1 MKEARKM
8 DGNWYWFP
16 VKLIAM
22 VFVASSYVIAAP
34 LNYAPAPPD
43 NPLRGLVP
51 YVSASGRAQFPHSM
65 EFRYFSLKDVMKG
78 PKEFDWTLIEK
89 TLEEVNG
96 RGNQLIFRVYCE
108 YPGKELEIPQFLI
121 DAGVKVTK
129 WTNSSNAE
137 VSYTPDYNDKT
148 LRKALESLIIAMGNK
163 YDGDPR
169 VAFITA
175 GLLGSWGEWHTY
187 PRNDLRASKQVQR
200 EVMESYAKAFS
211 KTKVLLRYP
220 AGPKAHLHAENHERP
235 FGYHDDSFCWATL
248 ETGKESDSWYFE
260 PSMNAAGAKD
270 KWKHYPI
277 GGEIRPELWPQS
289 FTGNRHP
296 RDQGFVECVER
307 MHATW
312 LLDSGLF
319 DARIEVGEKR
329 KVTALKETARMGYE
343 FHVSSVDWRDGM
355 ISLTVENRGVSPF
368 YYDWPIEIKVDEKIV
383 RTDWKMNG
391 LLPGEQRK
399 WSTKWPEKKTLNIRV
414 PNPMKGGKPLRFAN
428 KDQGKEWLVVKP

>member
-1 MKEARKM
+1 
-8 DGNWYWFP
+8 
-16 VKLIAM
+16 
-22 VFVASSYVIAAP
+22 
-34 LNYAPAPPD
+34 
-43 NPLRGLVP
+43 
-51 YVSASGRAQFPHSM
+51 
-65 EFRYFSLKDVMKG
+65 MKG

-121 DAGVKVTK
+121 DAGVKVTT

-220 AGPKAHLHAENHERP
+220 AGPKAHLHAENHERRV
-235 FGYHDDSFCWATL
+235 SREIVTL
-248 ETGKESDSWYFE
+248 VTKALLSAS
-260 PSMNAAGAKD
+260 NVCT
-270 KWKHYPI
+270 
-277 GGEIRPELWPQS
+277 RL
-289 FTGNRHP
+289 
-296 RDQGFVECVER
+296 GF
-307 MHATW
+307 
-312 LLDSGLF
+312 
-319 DARIEVGEKR
+319 
-329 KVTALKETARMGYE
+329 
-343 FHVSSVDWRDGM
+343 
-355 ISLTVENRGVSPF
+355 
-368 YYDWPIEIKVDEKIV
+368 
-383 RTDWKMNG
+383 
-391 LLPGEQRK
+391 
-399 WSTKWPEKKTLNIRV
+399 
-414 PNPMKGGKPLRFAN
+414 
-428 KDQGKEWLVVKP
+428 